1 MLTIVHRVPV
11 ELLLLA
17 NQALSRIRSRRNL
30 VDTLISEQRPKY
42 GLSEIHDASHRLT
55 ALWRA
60 VAKERLEEWSET
72 QPGSAYAEIT
82 GPLWRAAAVAKL
94 QTDRNEELRFDPDEL
109 AALARSFRDQAEQ
122 PAPEA

>member
-1 MLTIVHRVPV
+1 MLTSVPHVPV

-17 NQALSRIRSRRNL
+17 NDALSRLRSRRNL
-30 VDTLISEQRPKY
+30 IHALMNEQRPKY
-42 GLSEIHDASHRLT
+42 QISEIHDASYRLT

-60 VAKERLEEWSET
+60 VARERLEEWSET

-94 QTDRNEELRFDPDEL
+94 QIGRDDDLRFDPDEL
-109 AALARSFRDQAEQ
+109 AALARSFRDQPDQATS
-122 PAPEA
+122 